1 MFEKFKDTLAEIGA
15 LGLGCFGTAILII
28 LFVALCIG
36 LAVGV
41 TFFWGW
47 IAMLLWNFLAP
58 LVGIEFVFT
67 IWHGVVLRI
76 GYVILRKIFGRK
88 TIITKS
94 DN

>member
-1 MFEKFKDTLAEIGA
+1 MFEKFKDTLVNIGA
-15 LGLGCFGTAILII
+15 LGLGCFGTALLIL

-58 LVGIEFVFT
+58 LIGIEFVFT
-67 IWHGVVLRI
+67 IWHGVAVRI
-76 GYVILRKIFGRK
+76 VYVILRKIFGRK

>member
-1 MFEKFKDTLAEIGA
+1 MFEKFKDTLVNIGA
-15 LGLGCFGTAILII
+15 LGLGCFGTAILIL

-58 LVGIEFVFT
+58 LIGIEFVFT
-67 IWHGVVLRI
+67 IWHGVALRI

>member
-1 MFEKFKDTLAEIGA
+1 MFEKFKNTLAEIGA
-15 LGLGCFGTAILII
+15 LGLGCFGTAILIL

-36 LAVGV
+36 LVIGI

-58 LVGIEFVFT
+58 FFGIEFVFT
-67 IWHGVVLRI
+67 IWHGVAVRI
-76 GYVILRKIFGRK
+76 GYVILRNIFGRK